1 MSARLGAPSAGAI
14 SATMFSAVLAAIM
27 ALALPGSAT
36 AQHDED
42 HRGGGRPPPQQ
53 HPGGGPPPPKPF
65 VAPRGPTTG
74 GPPGGQIINP
84 GRGPHPD
91 AEFVRPGGPHPGA
104 EFIRPGEPHPGAEFI
119 RPGEP
124 HPGAE
129 FVRPGEPH
137 PRAEFGRPGGA
148 QFIYR
153 GRAFE
158 RVRSAPFVYPPGWG
172 YQRWAI
178 GAFLPPFFLVRD
190 YWYPDWDLLG
200 LPPPPPDYQWVRYGP
215 DLLLVDLTSGEVVE
229 VVYDVFYY

>member
-1 MSARLGAPSAGAI
+1 MSARLGAPGAGAI
-14 SATMFSAVLAAIM
+14 LATMLAAVLAAIM

-65 VAPRGPTTG
+65 IAPRGPNTG
-74 GPPGGQIINP
+74 APPGAQIINP
-84 GRGPHPD
+84 GGGPHPG
-91 AEFVRPGGPHPGA
+91 AQIITPGPHPGA
-104 EFIRPGEPHPGAEFI
+104 EFV

-148 QFIYR
+148 QFFYR

-172 YQRWAI
+172 YRRWEI
-178 GAFLPPFFLVRD
+178 GAFLAPGFLVRD

>member
-1 MSARLGAPSAGAI
+1 MSARLGAPGAGAI
-14 SATMFSAVLAAIM
+14 LATMLAAVLAAIM

-65 VAPRGPTTG
+65 IAPRGPNTG
-74 GPPGGQIINP
+74 APPGAQIINP
-84 GRGPHPD
+84 G
-91 AEFVRPGGPHPGA
+91 GGPHPGA
-104 EFIRPGEPHPGAEFI
+104 QIITPG
-119 RPGEP
+119 P

-148 QFIYR
+148 QFFYR

-172 YQRWAI
+172 YRRWEI
-178 GAFLPPFFLVRD
+178 GAFLAPGFLVRD

>member
-1 MSARLGAPSAGAI
+1 MLA
-14 SATMFSAVLAAIM
+14 AVLAAIM

-65 VAPRGPTTG
+65 IAPRGPNTG
-74 GPPGGQIINP
+74 APPGAQIINP
-84 GRGPHPD
+84 GGGPHPG
-91 AEFVRPGGPHPGA
+91 AQIITPGPHPGA
-104 EFIRPGEPHPGAEFI
+104 EFV

-148 QFIYR
+148 QFFYR

-172 YQRWAI
+172 YRRWEI
-178 GAFLPPFFLVRD
+178 GAFLAPGFLVRD

>member
-1 MSARLGAPSAGAI
+1 MLA
-14 SATMFSAVLAAIM
+14 AVLAAIM

-53 HPGGGPPPPKPF
+53 HPGGGPTPKPF
-65 VAPRGPTTG
+65 IAPRGPNTG
-74 GPPGGQIINP
+74 APPGAQIITP
-84 GRGPHPD
+84 GGGPHPG
-91 AEFVRPGGPHPGA
+91 AQIITPGPHPGA
-104 EFIRPGEPHPGAEFI
+104 EFV

-148 QFIYR
+148 QFFYR

-172 YQRWAI
+172 YRRWEI
-178 GAFLPPFFLVRD
+178 GAFLAPGFLVRD

>member
-1 MSARLGAPSAGAI
+1 LSARLSAPGAGAI
-14 SATMFSAVLAAIM
+14 LETMLAAVLAAIM

-42 HRGGGRPPPQQ
+42 HRGSGRPPPQQ
-53 HPGGGPPPPKPF
+53 HPGGGPPPKPF
-65 VAPRGPTTG
+65 VAPRGPNTG
-74 GPPGGQIINP
+74 APPGAQIITP
-84 GRGPHPD
+84 GPHPGGEGIHPGMPPSG
-91 AEFVRPGGPHPGA
+91 AEIVRPGGPHP
-104 EFIRPGEPHPGAEFI
+104 EFVH
-119 RPGEP
+119 PGEP

-148 QFIYR
+148 QFFYR
-153 GRAFE
+153 GRSFE

-172 YQRWAI
+172 YRRWEI
-178 GAFLPPFFLVRD
+178 GAFLPPVFLVRD
-190 YWYPDWDLLG
+190 YWYTDWDLLG

-215 DLLLVDLTSGEVVE
+215 DLLLIDLTSGEVVE

>member
-1 MSARLGAPSAGAI
+1 LGAPGAGAI
-14 SATMFSAVLAAIM
+14 LATLFFAVLVAVLTAIM
-27 ALALPGSAT
+27 VLALPGSAT
-36 AQHDED
+36 AQHEED

-74 GPPGGQIINP
+74 VPPGAQIINP
-84 GRGPHPD
+84 G
-91 AEFVRPGGPHPGA
+91 GG
-104 EFIRPGEPHPGAEFI
+104 PHPGAEFI

-148 QFIYR
+148 QFFYR

-158 RVRSAPFVYPPGWG
+158 RVRSAPFVYPAGWG

-178 GAFLPPFFLVRD
+178 GAFLPPVILARD

>member
-1 MSARLGAPSAGAI
+1 MSAPAAGVI
-14 SATMFSAVLAAIM
+14 TAVMLAGIL

-42 HRGGGRPPPQQ
+42 HRGGGHPPPQ

-65 VAPRGPTTG
+65 IAPRGPNTG
-74 GPPGGQIINP
+74 APPGAQTVNP
-84 GRGPHPD
+84 GGGPHPG
-91 AEFVRPGGPHPGA
+91 AEFVRPGEPHPGFEHPGGPHPGA
-104 EFIRPGEPHPGAEFI
+104 EFVRPGEPHPGFEH
-119 RPGEP
+119 PGGP

-137 PRAEFGRPGGA
+137 PRAEFARPGGA

-178 GAFLPPFFLVRD
+178 GAFVPPVFLVRD

-200 LPPPPPDYQWVRYGP
+200 LPPPPPDYQWVRYGS